1 MLQQN
6 EPGDFVIA
14 TGETHSVQEF
24 VNLAFKYADLEGQ
37 QDRYVVKDERFM
49 RPSEVDVLIGDSSK
63 ARRELNW
70 SPTVNFD
77 QLVKRMVTK
86 DIEFES
92 NKLR

>member
-1 MLQQN
+1 
-6 EPGDFVIA
+6 
-14 TGETHSVQEF
+14 
-24 VNLAFKYADLEGQ
+24 
-37 QDRYVVKDERFM
+37 M

-70 SPTVNFD
+70 SPTVNFN